1 VEVESISFKMNY
13 WTSFAQVKEMEEL
26 HMSNP
31 STKSSDRES
40 EGIDKLDNIFTDEEL
55 KIVDQPKKNTTIKE
69 KAKVRNEVC
78 ATKLLSSGTEKIPC
92 LIEPFLQ
99 KVGLACLA
107 GSSDTGKSSLLRQ
120 LAISVAKGDD
130 DFIGFKINDNS
141 RSVIYV
147 STEDLEPETAYLL
160 FRQTT
165 NINSSE
171 LENLRFMF
179 ELENLKDDLDNNL
192 TIKPASL
199 VIIDCFSDAYGGD
212 LKDTQKIRTFLH
224 TYQVLAQKHKCL
236 ILFLHHTGKRTE
248 NFEPSKNNLLSGQGF
263 EAKMRLVIELRA
275 DIMNPN
281 NRHLCIV
288 KGNYLPA
295 SFKRESYVLNFSED
309 TFTFTN
315 TTERIP
321 FEFLVKQNDADNKKE
336 KYKVASA
343 LKKEGLTYEE
353 IAKKIGY
360 ASKGSITKLFDS
372 GDENGWNK

>member
-1 VEVESISFKMNY
+1 
-13 WTSFAQVKEMEEL
+13 MEEL